1 MGFINNNA
9 TTLKQVKIGTD
20 TSKIHYIKRNGS
32 IEWAKPYNLTIVN
45 DTEEKLKNANL
56 ASQSVYRKSTK
67 VSSGVTSGSSATLA
81 NGKQVFHGDV
91 LHVDATPATGYH
103 ITSGT
108 GDIKVEGNTIDQVKG
123 TVTINPQ
130 VDRNQYKFR
139 FEPRLIINAIQRRRS
154 IRFKIFCHYR
164 YVIVIDDAFWI

>member
-32 IEWAKPYNLTIVN
+32 IEWAKPYNLAIVY
-45 DTEEKLKNANL
+45 DTEKKLKDANL
-56 ASQSVYRKSTK
+56 ASQSVYRKTTK

-108 GDIKVEGNTIDQVKG
+108 GDITVTSA
-123 TVTINPQ
+123 VTINPQ
-130 VDRNQYKFR
+130 VARNQYKFR
-139 FEPRLIINAIQRRRS
+139 FEPRLIEAIQRRR
-154 IRFKIFCHYR
+154 RK
-164 YVIVIDDAFWI
+164 

>member
-20 TSKIHYIKRNGS
+20 TSKIHYIRRNGS
-32 IEWAKPYNLTIVN
+32 IEWAKPYNLTITKGSNVS
-45 DTEEKLKNANL
+45 TL
-56 ASQSVYRKSTK
+56 SVYRKSTK
-67 VSSGVTSGSSATLA
+67 VSSGVTSVTLA
-81 NGKQVFHGDV
+81 SGNQIFHGDV

-108 GDIKVEGNTIDQVKG
+108 GDITVMGA
-123 TVTINPQ
+123 VTINPQ

-139 FEPRLIINAIQRRRS
+139 FHPRLIEAIQRRR
-154 IRFKIFCHYR
+154 RK
-164 YVIVIDDAFWI
+164 

>member
-32 IEWAKPYNLTIVN
+32 IEWAKPYNLTITKGSNVS
-45 DTEEKLKNANL
+45 TLSA
-56 ASQSVYRKSTK
+56 YRLSTR

-81 NGKQVFHGDV
+81 SGNQVFHGDV

-108 GDIKVEGNTIDQVKG
+108 GDITVTGA
-123 TVTINPQ
+123 VTINPQ
-130 VDRNQYKFR
+130 VDRNQYTFR
-139 FEPRLIINAIQRRRS
+139 FEPRLIEAIQRRR
-154 IRFKIFCHYR
+154 RKCR
-164 YVIVIDDAFWI
+164 Q

>member
-32 IEWAKPYNLTIVN
+32 IEWAKPYNLTITKGSNVS
-45 DTEEKLKNANL
+45 TLSA
-56 ASQSVYRKSTK
+56 YRLSTN
-67 VSSGVTSGSSATLA
+67 VSSGVTFGSSATATLA
-81 NGKQVFHGDV
+81 SGNQVFHGDV

-103 ITSGT
+103 IISGT

-139 FEPRLIINAIQRRRS
+139 FEPRLIEAIQRRR
-154 IRFKIFCHYR
+154 RK
-164 YVIVIDDAFWI
+164 

>member
-32 IEWAKPYNLTIVN
+32 IEWAKPYNLTITKGSNVS
-45 DTEEKLKNANL
+45 TLSA
-56 ASQSVYRKSTK
+56 YRKSTK

-81 NGKQVFHGDV
+81 SGNQVFHGDV
-91 LHVDATPATGYH
+91 LHVNATPATGYH

-108 GDIKVEGNTIDQVKG
+108 GDITVTGA
-123 TVTINPQ
+123 VTINPQ
-130 VDRNQYKFR
+130 VARNQYKFR
-139 FEPRLIINAIQRRRS
+139 FEPRLIESVQRRWQ
-154 IRFKIFCHYR
+154 K
-164 YVIVIDDAFWI
+164 

>member
-1 MGFINNNA
+1 MGFIKNNA

-32 IEWAKPYNLTIVN
+32 IEWAKPYNLTISKGSGVN
-45 DTEEKLKNANL
+45 
-56 ASQSVYRKSTK
+56 SVSAYRKTTK
-67 VSSGVTSGSSATLA
+67 VSSGVTSGSSAALA

-108 GDIKVEGNTIDQVKG
+108 GDITVEGNTIDQVKG

-139 FEPRLIINAIQRRRS
+139 FEPRLIEAIQRRR
-154 IRFKIFCHYR
+154 RK
-164 YVIVIDDAFWI
+164 

>member
-56 ASQSVYRKSTK
+56 ASQSVYRKTTK

-103 ITSGT
+103 ITSGA

-139 FEPRLIINAIQRRRS
+139 FEPILIEAIQRRR
-154 IRFKIFCHYR
+154 RK
-164 YVIVIDDAFWI
+164 

>member
-32 IEWAKPYNLTIVN
+32 IEWAKPYNLTIVY
-45 DTEEKLKNANL
+45 DTEQKLKDAHL
-56 ASQSVYRKSTK
+56 ASQSVYRKTTK
-67 VSSGVTSGSSATLA
+67 VSSGVTSGSSAALA
-81 NGKQVFHGDV
+81 SGKQVFHGDV

-108 GDIKVEGNTIDQVKG
+108 GDIKVEGNAIDQVKG

-130 VDRNQYKFR
+130 VARNQYTFR
-139 FEPRLIINAIQRRRS
+139 FHPRLIEAIQRRR
-154 IRFKIFCHYR
+154 RK
-164 YVIVIDDAFWI
+164 

>member
-32 IEWAKPYNLTIVN
+32 IEWAKPYNLTITKGSNVS
-45 DTEEKLKNANL
+45 TLSA
-56 ASQSVYRKSTK
+56 YRESTK

-81 NGKQVFHGDV
+81 NGNQVFHGDV

-108 GDIKVEGNTIDQVKG
+108 GDITVTGA
-123 TVTINPQ
+123 VTINPQ
-130 VDRNQYKFR
+130 VARNQYTFR
-139 FEPRLIINAIQRRRS
+139 FQPRLIEAIQRRR
-154 IRFKIFCHYR
+154 RK
-164 YVIVIDDAFWI
+164 